1 MILLVED
8 NLLNQRIVTFSLKK
22 FNHEV
27 VIANNGVE
35 AIEHFSERKFD
46 VILMDIMMPV
56 MDGLEA
62 TTKIREFEVKN
73 SIEKRTPIIALTA
86 NTMDND
92 REGSGDSNDKQRYQV
107 IDLEQMKL
115 KFGLRLLLRR
125 YGRVARGN
133 PHCFRRIT
141 WHHAERDG
149 NLAAPGLPQPVEEV
163 GDGRGKNKE
172 EYGERPGEEPAEPVD

>member
-1 MILLVED
+1 MGESLMILLVED

-35 AIEHFSERKFD
+35 AIEHFSVRKFD

-62 TTKIREFEVKN
+62 TVKIREFEVKN

-92 REGSGDSNDKQRYQV
+92 RDKCISYGMDEFMAKPFD
-107 IDLEQMKL
+107 IEKL
-115 KFGLRLLLRR
+115 
-125 YGRVARGN
+125 
-133 PHCFRRIT
+133 
-141 WHHAERDG
+141 
-149 NLAAPGLPQPVEEV
+149 NLIFNELKIPS
-163 GDGRGKNKE
+163 
-172 EYGERPGEEPAEPVD
+172 

>member
-35 AIEHFSERKFD
+35 AIEQFRVRKFD

-62 TTKIREFEVKN
+62 TIKIREFENKN
-73 SIEKRTPIIALTA
+73 MIEKRTPIIALTA

-92 REGSGDSNDKQRYQV
+92 RDKCISYGMDEFMAKPFD
-107 IDLEQMKL
+107 IEKL
-115 KFGLRLLLRR
+115 NSIFDELKI
-125 YGRVARGN
+125 
-133 PHCFRRIT
+133 PS
-141 WHHAERDG
+141 
-149 NLAAPGLPQPVEEV
+149 
-163 GDGRGKNKE
+163 
-172 EYGERPGEEPAEPVD
+172 

>member
-1 MILLVED
+1 MGERLNILLVED

-35 AIEHFSERKFD
+35 AIEHFRETKFD

-62 TTKIREFEVKN
+62 TIKIRELESENQTK
-73 SIEKRTPIIALTA
+73 KRTPIIALTA

-92 REGSGDSNDKQRYQV
+92 RDKCISYGMDEFLSKPFD
-107 IDLEQMKL
+107 IEKL
-115 KFGLRLLLRR
+115 NSIFSELK
-125 YGRVARGN
+125 
-133 PHCFRRIT
+133 IT
-141 WHHAERDG
+141 S
-149 NLAAPGLPQPVEEV
+149 
-163 GDGRGKNKE
+163 
-172 EYGERPGEEPAEPVD
+172 